1 MKRVLLIDDEPAVAD
16 VVVFALREAGLEV
29 QVAGSLASGRR
40 ILDRE
45 PIDLLILD
53 LGLPDGDGIDFCRE
67 LRRSSRLPILMLT
80 CRDGEIDRVLG
91 LEIGADDY
99 VVKPFSPRELAA
111 RVRSILRRTADG
123 LSARETGPVELG
135 RLKID
140 RDEHRVLFDEVEIQL
155 TPTEFELLW
164 TLASSPRRVFPR
176 DQLIDRAYAGEVYL
190 SDRAIDSHIKG
201 IRRKFETADSRA
213 DPIETVHGVG
223 YRARRLD

>member
-16 VVVFALREAGLEV
+16 VVVFALREAGFEV
-29 QVAGSLASGRR
+29 QAVGSLAAGRR
-40 ILDRE
+40 ILEHE
-45 PIDLLILD
+45 PIDLLVLD

-67 LRRSSRLPILMLT
+67 LRSSSSLPILMLT

-111 RVRSILRRTADG
+111 RVRTILRRAAGSPTVAED
-123 LSARETGPVELG
+123 EPIELG

-140 RDEHRVLFDEVEIQL
+140 RQEHRVLLDGVEIPL

-164 TLASSPRRVFPR
+164 TLTSSPRRVFPR
-176 DQLIDRAYAGEVYL
+176 EELIDKAYGGEVYL

-201 IRRKFETADSRA
+201 IRRKFEAFDSQA
-213 DPIETVHGVG
+213 DPVETVHGVG
-223 YRARRLD
+223 YRVRRLD